1 MTFTDY
7 IKHYFAFSKLAVF
20 ILISFAVVIAIHI
33 ILMLFAKRMSNH
45 FKVEHRKQGF
55 LKLFGRMTEE
65 YYELMFSSTSILFFV
80 GIYFLISFNY
90 FSVSDG
96 AWQFWLKYE
105 DYLLLGFIIISIF
118 FNNIIDRHIV
128 PLRRLDRD
136 TKSILRMTGMVYML
150 ISFTYIKFIYQDDNY
165 NVILGYFLTLV
176 IGRFVYFDASIEE
189 FANFTRRLREI
200 LPSLV
205 LVLLST
211 ALLSLYGFKTEYLL
225 RSNGVVVSLFF
236 AHFLCIIEICVLS
249 RTRIFE
255 RISEKIFSKDE
266 GK

>member
-1 MTFTDY
+1 M
-7 IKHYFAFSKLAVF
+7 
-20 ILISFAVVIAIHI
+20 
-33 ILMLFAKRMSNH
+33 
-45 FKVEHRKQGF
+45 
-55 LKLFGRMTEE
+55 
-65 YYELMFSSTSILFFV
+65 
-80 GIYFLISFNY
+80 
-90 FSVSDG
+90 
-96 AWQFWLKYE
+96 
-105 DYLLLGFIIISIF
+105 
-118 FNNIIDRHIV
+118 
-128 PLRRLDRD
+128 RRLDRD

-150 ISFTYIKFIYQDDNY
+150 IIFAYIKFIYQDDNY

-249 RTRIFE
+249 RTRVFE